1 MKNNG
6 FALKAGREKV
16 RSSSERTIERRVS
29 PQPQGYEANQRTKDE
44 EEEEGKEKEEK
55 RGEEEEE
62 DRFSPSSSC
71 ALPPSIRSENVST
84 LTTPRTTDRS
94 TKAGDL
100 SLVERNLEENQESP
114 VEKGRVLSSKGS
126 GVAAKVAGG
135 GATAGASEVVLGG
148 EGAGLN
154 ERCKDIPRP
163 ATASSGG
170 NIFLRPP

>member
-29 PQPQGYEANQRTKDE
+29 PQPQGYEANQRTTD

-62 DRFSPSSSC
+62 RFSPSSSC

-114 VEKGRVLSSKGS
+114 VEKGRVLSSKES
-126 GVAAKVAGG
+126 GAAAKVAGG